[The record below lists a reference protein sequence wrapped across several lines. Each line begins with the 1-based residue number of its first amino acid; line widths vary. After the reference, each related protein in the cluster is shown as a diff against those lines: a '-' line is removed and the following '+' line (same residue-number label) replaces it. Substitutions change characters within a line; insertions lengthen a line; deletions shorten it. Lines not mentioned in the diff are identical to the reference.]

1 MSAPLAP
8 MEALLAEQL
17 PEGPGWLFEPKW
29 DGFRCIAV
37 KDGDRVDL
45 WSKSG
50 KPLGRYFP
58 EVLSMIGALKADAFT
73 LDGELVIETP
83 GGLSF
88 DALQLRL
95 HPAESRIRKLA
106 AETPATLIAFDLLSV
121 GGVDLLRE
129 SQTTDPPA
137 FASPPARAIG
147 RRRWDGWPEPA
158 ARSTV

>member
-1 MSAPLAP
+1 MSAPMAP

-17 PEGPGWLFEPKW
+17 PGGPEWLFEPKW

-58 EVLSMIGALKADAFT
+58 EVLSTIGALKADAFT

-88 DALQLRL
+88 DALQ
-95 HPAESRIRKLA
+95 
-106 AETPATLIAFDLLSV
+106 
-121 GGVDLLRE
+121 
-129 SQTTDPPA
+129 
-137 FASPPARAIG
+137 
-147 RRRWDGWPEPA
+147 DGWPELA
-158 ARSTV
+158 ARLTVSSPSVPTCRTAPVSARWSR